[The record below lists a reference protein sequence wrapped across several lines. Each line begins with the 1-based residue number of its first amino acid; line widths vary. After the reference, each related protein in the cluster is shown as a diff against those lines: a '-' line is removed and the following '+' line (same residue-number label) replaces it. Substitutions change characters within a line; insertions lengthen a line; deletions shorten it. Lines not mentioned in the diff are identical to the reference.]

1 MKINGAICTITATL
15 LAALCCSSAW
25 ADGTEQ
31 SGKVSVTLNYVRAVQ
46 PNGSPDPAHDKDCTE
61 QLKQPTS
68 RYVGMPVSTSYSI
81 DPKTLI
87 ESATSTFPSP
97 NSTKPIQLSAK
108 LSPLGIAG
116 VYAFGAFRPSAL
128 PDAYVLFQIGLDFK
142 NPVSTFLVLNQPSIG
157 YNCSIS
163 SSKSA
168 PAVSDF
174 ASPVSK

>member
-1 MKINGAICTITATL
+1 MSIKRSASALTVAMF
-15 LAALCCSSAW
+15 AAFCCSSAW
-25 ADGTEQ
+25 ADGAEQ

-46 PNGSPDPAHDKDCTE
+46 PNGTPDPGHDKNCTE

-142 NPVSTFLVLNQPSIG
+142 NPVSTFLVLNPPNVG

-174 ASPVSK
+174 ASSESK

>member
-1 MKINGAICTITATL
+1 MAL
-15 LAALCCSSAW
+15 LAALCCTLAW
-25 ADGTEQ
+25 SDAADQ
-31 SGKVSVTLNYVRAVQ
+31 SGKVSVTLNFVRAVL
-46 PNGSPDPAHDKDCTE
+46 PNGTPDPGHDKDCTN

-68 RYVGMPVSTSYSI
+68 SYIGMPVSTSYSI
-81 DPKTLI
+81 DPNTLI

-108 LSPLGIAG
+108 LAPLGIAG

-128 PDAYVLFQIGLDFK
+128 PNAYVLFQIGLDFK
-142 NPVSTFLVLNQPSIG
+142 NPVSTFLVLNPPAVG

-168 PAVSDF
+168 PAVGDF
-174 ASPVSK
+174 ASPAQ

>member
-1 MKINGAICTITATL
+1 MAFKKLANAITAGL
-15 LAALCCSSAW
+15 LAAFCCVPALAAA
-25 ADGTEQ
+25 ADQT
-31 SGKVSVTLNYVRAVQ
+31 GKVSVTLSYVRAVKQ
-46 PNGSPDPAHDKDCTE
+46 TGSPDPGHDKDCTD

-68 RYVGMPVSTSYSI
+68 KYIGMPVSTSYSI
-81 DPKTLI
+81 DPDTLI
-87 ESATSTFPSP
+87 ESATSSFPSP
-97 NSTKPIQLSAK
+97 NATKPIQLSAK

-128 PDAYVLFQIGLDFK
+128 PNAYVLFQIGLDFK
-142 NPVSTFLVLNQPSIG
+142 NPVSTFLVLNEPSVG

-174 ASPVSK
+174 ASPAN